1 MTSRPQC
8 FLDLSVRLTG
18 FSPVRLLGTG
28 MAETYLAELD
38 AIVPARLLD
47 RILRDNA
54 PAGPALDADH
64 IAAMLDDPDIGP
76 VVRNITILWYC
87 GMWTALPDAWR
98 ERNGAAATDATRVVS
113 SAAYQS
119 GLQWAVVGAHPAG
132 ARQQGFGAWS
142 TEPADL
148 AS

>member
-1 MTSRPQC
+1 MTPRPQL
-8 FLDLSVRLTG
+8 FLDLSVVLTG
-18 FSPVRLLGTG
+18 FSPVRLRGTG
-28 MAETYLAELD
+28 MADRYLEEID
-38 AIVPARLLD
+38 SMVPAGLLD
-47 RILRDNA
+47 RILSQNA
-54 PAGPALDADH
+54 SADSPLIGDH
-64 IAAMLDDPDIGP
+64 IAAVLDDPDLGP
-76 VVRNITILWYC
+76 VARNIMIMWYC
-87 GMWTALPDAWR
+87 GVWTALPDAWR
-98 ERNGAAATDATRVVS
+98 ERNGAAALDATHVVS